1 MYSAAHFF
9 KIAAHYLLFIDP
21 KAIQMKL
28 TRLTQPIYDHLYC
41 DISEFRS
48 TFDLPVNDVD
58 SLDDKADTLHTS
70 LIIEELTELAEA
82 DSRIEQADAIVDSV
96 YVLMG
101 RLVHLG
107 AQAMTDRLEIS
118 YLIDLLLCVAKNR
131 EIDFI
136 RCWDEVHSSNM
147 SKVCRNEQEL
157 TETIAFYAEQGVEI
171 VGSKKGDFII
181 AKCAKDVEMAGKVVR
196 QGKVLKSVYYRP
208 ADLTK
213 LVKA

>member
-1 MYSAAHFF
+1 
-9 KIAAHYLLFIDP
+9 
-21 KAIQMKL
+21 MKL
-28 TRLTQPIYDHLYC
+28 SALDQPLYDHLYR
-41 DISEFRS
+41 DIRQFRS
-48 TFDLPVNDVD
+48 TFDLPIEDIS

-70 LIIEELTELAEA
+70 LAIEELTELAEA
-82 DSRIEQADAIVDSV
+82 DSRVEQADAIVDSV

-107 AQAMTDRLEIS
+107 ATQVTDRIEIS
-118 YLIDLLLCVAKNR
+118 YVIDLLLHVAKNR

-136 RCWDEVHSSNM
+136 TCWDEVHSSNM

-157 TETIAFYAEQGVEI
+157 NETIEFYAKQGVEI
-171 VGSKKGDFII
+171 VGSTKGEFII

-208 ADLTK
+208 ADLSK

>member
-1 MYSAAHFF
+1 
-9 KIAAHYLLFIDP
+9 
-21 KAIQMKL
+21 MKL
-28 TRLTQPIYDHLYC
+28 TALSQPLYDHLYR
-41 DISEFRS
+41 DILQFRS
-48 TFDLPVNDVD
+48 TFDLPSEDETT
-58 SLDDKADTLHTS
+58 LDDKADTLHTS
-70 LIIEELTELAEA
+70 LAIEELTELAEA

-107 AQAMTDRLEIS
+107 ATGVNDRIEIS
-118 YLIDLLLCVAKNR
+118 YVIDLLLHVAKNR
-131 EIDFI
+131 EIDFVT
-136 RCWDEVHSSNM
+136 CWDEVHSSNM

-157 TETIAFYAEQGVEI
+157 TETIEFYAKQGVEI
-171 VGSKKGDFII
+171 VGSQKGDFII
-181 AKCAKDVEMAGKVVR
+181 AKCAKDVDMAGKVVR